1 MGRVESFSEL
11 EWSLMIE
18 IDKFGRIK
26 EEMRNY
32 RESGIAGEI
41 QALSQTQVVS
51 FLLYMPLHA
60 STLHTFI
67 ALTYAHEPRCHKTRT
82 RTTIS
87 PHKASASDKRFYRL
101 V

>member
-1 MGRVESFSEL
+1 MGRVESFGEH

-41 QALSQTQVVS
+41 RALSQTQVVS
-51 FLLYMPLHA
+51 FLLHA
-60 STLHTFI
+60 STLHTYI
-67 ALTYAHEPRCHKTRT
+67 ALTLCTR
-82 RTTIS
+82 S
-87 PHKASASDKRFYRL
+87 EVSQD
-101 V
+101 